1 MYIRRP
7 DPYRHQTGDIDFYL
21 AQEEYKKLKQEMLD
35 GKQADGARV
44 FERPDLDMIELYN
57 PDVDVLAYVSTEEMT
72 DKVKV
77 KLSEHTKL

>member
-1 MYIRRP
+1 
-7 DPYRHQTGDIDFYL
+7 
-21 AQEEYKKLKQEMLD
+21 MLD

-77 KLSEHTKL
+77 KLSEHTKLQKNGNQNSKY